1 MILFCSGCPVED
13 GSQKCRNLF
22 SVFQGCMRL
31 FTVDNQNLDLIKV
44 QEKQLGNYS
53 NLQIDIC
60 GIIDRSVFKNSA
72 FVKAH

>member
-1 MILFCSGCPVED
+1 
-13 GSQKCRNLF
+13 
-22 SVFQGCMRL
+22 MRL
-31 FTVDNQNLDLIKV
+31 FTVDNQILDLIKV